1 MFIDL
6 ELRSIVHDGRAIK
19 CTFKGYLF
27 FVEMVQDRIDIN
39 VKQIQTVGGEGPR
52 GGCWAYQQR
61 SGKPDKTRLLHTVVS
76 IM

>member
-27 FVEMVQDRIDIN
+27 FVETVQDI
-39 VKQIQTVGGEGPR
+39 K
-52 GGCWAYQQR
+52 
-61 SGKPDKTRLLHTVVS
+61 VS
-76 IM
+76 ESAESDRY